1 MGEESEGNMQN
12 NYCDEEIIQIYSCF
26 KELRQSRGYTQKDVS
41 DEVVSKDMISK
52 FERGANMLSADKL
65 CHAIANINMT
75 PNEFMSTLNGFKP
88 SRLQKLYDTLNNI
101 RFSYPKSVVSAE
113 ELIVNDTKNKFNVLS
128 NIMIKSVIQD
138 VTGENYV
145 SSDEKTLVGN
155 YLNGIENWTTF
166 ELKLLYYVCPILDI
180 GDVKWFGEILLER
193 RFHYFVGE
201 NRSLIINV
209 LMNLY
214 DTVLDHQDIEYADF
228 FRKNIETFDI
238 SDNLNAIVNFRILK
252 DVHDYIVSRT
262 NENFQNAILY
272 LDSIEK
278 IGLTSIISHCKERL
292 KKLAPPEPDI

>member
-1 MGEESEGNMQN
+1 MQN
-12 NYCDEEIIQIYSCF
+12 NYFDEEIIQIYSCF

-52 FERGANMLSADKL
+52 FERGANMLTADKL
-65 CHAIANINMT
+65 FHAITNINMT

-88 SRLQKLYDTLNNI
+88 SKLQKLYDTLNNI

-113 ELIVNDTKNKFNVLS
+113 ELIVNDTKNQFNVLS

-138 VTGENYV
+138 VTGKNYV

-193 RFHYFVGE
+193 RFHCFVGE
-201 NRSLIINV
+201 NRSLTINV

-214 DTVLDHQDIEYADF
+214 DTVLDYQDIEYADF

-278 IGLTSIISHCKERL
+278 IGLTSIISYCKERL